1 VQKSIHKNALLAQ
14 VKSILMFYIFL
25 FISDFTQNLSTKIN
39 FHLSLKTRFQHTAIQ
54 SHPHDFSYYVMQI
67 EIDVC
72 NIIYFR

>member
-39 FHLSLKTRFQHTAIQ
+39 FHLSLKTRFPHTAIQ
-54 SHPHDFSYYVMQI
+54 SYPHDFSYYVMQI